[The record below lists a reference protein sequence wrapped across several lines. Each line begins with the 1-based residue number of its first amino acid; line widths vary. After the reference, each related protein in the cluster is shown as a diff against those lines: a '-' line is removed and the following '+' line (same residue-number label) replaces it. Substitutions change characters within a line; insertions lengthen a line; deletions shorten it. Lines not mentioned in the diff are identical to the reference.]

1 MNVFFNGDIHDGG
14 GVVRAALRVRCAAD
28 EGSFYPKD
36 AVTFEIGKVYHL
48 IAEDRALAIRVT
60 QLLHESSRRRT
71 EVRFVTLGSADQH
84 PPDPRPPAAD
94 GSADPSL
101 LSPGGSDTDVKPAQP
116 SEPAPKPCA

>member
-14 GVVRAALRVRCAAD
+14 GMLRAGLRIRCAAD

-36 AVTFEIGKVYHL
+36 SVAFAVGKVYHL

-71 EVRFVTLGSADQH
+71 EVRFVTLGLADQH
-84 PPDPRPPAAD
+84 PPDPRTPEVDA
-94 GSADPSL
+94 SADTSL
-101 LSPGGSDTDVKPAQP
+101 IPPDGPDTDVLPAQP
-116 SEPAPKPCA
+116 SEPAPKPRA